1 MIESIAGA
9 GLGHQ
14 PGPGRQ
20 KKALPKRPENQPP
33 GSADRV
39 TLRFSGSRDI
49 FQVLLEVSAQRVRE
63 DLSAKAPAPEAWPKV
78 KSAQSAASSIV
89 KMASDALSSSG
100 QHRSLKELNGKVAK
114 LKSSI
119 DEAFTQSLQL
129 ISAMGPAPGDLH
141 VSVAEAYRLVME
153 GIRSFYW
160 EEAQGLGERVSGL

>member
-1 MIESIAGA
+1 M
-9 GLGHQ
+9 
-14 PGPGRQ
+14 
-20 KKALPKRPENQPP
+20 
-33 GSADRV
+33 
-39 TLRFSGSRDI
+39 
-49 FQVLLEVSAQRVRE
+49 LLEVSAQRVRE
-63 DLSAKAPAPEAWPKV
+63 DLSAKAPAPEDWPKV
-78 KSAQSAASSIV
+78 KSAASSIV